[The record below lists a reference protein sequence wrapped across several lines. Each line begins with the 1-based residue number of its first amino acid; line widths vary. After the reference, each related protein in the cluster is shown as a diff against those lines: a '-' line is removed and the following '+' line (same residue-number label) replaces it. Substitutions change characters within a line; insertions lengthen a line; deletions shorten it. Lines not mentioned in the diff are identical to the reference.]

1 MSKKYTRY
9 LSVVLLAII
18 VLLTLPLTINAES
31 LRCKKI
37 ISVVYDDSGSMSGN
51 NEAYANYSMQT
62 FAAMVNKGDELYIT
76 YMSDCMNSR
85 RIDTSDLL
93 NAVGN
98 IRNHA
103 SNGNTPYEAVE
114 TAMNRLKQS
123 KDSDPNTQYWLVV
136 FTDGGFNSTAIP
148 EVERA
153 LDKFSRSQ
161 MVNGSEPHII
171 FMTIGDEYGAYTPH
185 PSNPDIKI
193 ITANSGRD
201 VADSLF
207 EIASSVTGRFRVD
220 SSAITFTDDHTLTVS
235 SNIPLLNISI
245 LVQNVDAEV
254 VSLLDPDMMPVPIK
268 HEIPVSIPNRI
279 LNLLDPD
286 IANMHGVITLAG
298 EDGNNISAGRITV
311 TLSKAISPEDIVIMF
326 EPAIELKVKFYSDGQ
341 EITDPDLIAVTMPK
355 LVAKAAVYEY
365 GTDVEILESLLP
377 SGYTKT
383 MEHSIDG
390 KTITSNDSFIVDP
403 LKAEVGNN
411 RVHAEL
417 DLEGFFHLEDTVDF
431 SPALM
436 QIDSITAEL
445 EYDGSPRRM
454 VNGIADGNEVV
465 YVTRLNDNHTG
476 YRFTICV
483 DGEPIDKQ
491 TALALEDKF
500 RECIHADFDNYIV
513 EVKDDGSFLVYP
525 TKQPWYVPTLIY
537 YLRHQGEQTVGVT
550 IDGMS
555 AEGKLDFNLFYDP
568 WEIIIPILWML
579 LILYI
584 IWWILFKKHFPRV
597 TLCMG
602 HGRRNQFGQI
612 TYNNSDSDQ
621 IDLNWLG
628 CFQHRNIFSVLFNLI
643 VLLLPM
649 ASRTRF
655 GGYTFIG
662 QRSLVRSANQFLM
675 VRNVKNKAVSS
686 TMPKPN
692 SVSDISS
699 IELDDKLFIR
709 DGESYV
715 KFWIDD

>member
-136 FTDGGFNSTAIP
+136 FTDGGFNSTAVP

-298 EDGNNISAGRITV
+298 EDGKNISAGRITV

-411 RVHAEL
+411 R
-417 DLEGFFHLEDTVDF
+417 
-431 SPALM
+431 
-436 QIDSITAEL
+436 
-445 EYDGSPRRM
+445 
-454 VNGIADGNEVV
+454 
-465 YVTRLNDNHTG
+465 
-476 YRFTICV
+476 
-483 DGEPIDKQ
+483 
-491 TALALEDKF
+491 
-500 RECIHADFDNYIV
+500 
-513 EVKDDGSFLVYP
+513 
-525 TKQPWYVPTLIY
+525 
-537 YLRHQGEQTVGVT
+537 
-550 IDGMS
+550 
-555 AEGKLDFNLFYDP
+555 
-568 WEIIIPILWML
+568 EI
-579 LILYI
+579 
-584 IWWILFKKHFPRV
+584 
-597 TLCMG
+597 
-602 HGRRNQFGQI
+602 GRA
-612 TYNNSDSDQ
+612 
-621 IDLNWLG
+621 
-628 CFQHRNIFSVLFNLI
+628 HV
-643 VLLLPM
+643 
-649 ASRTRF
+649 
-655 GGYTFIG
+655 
-662 QRSLVRSANQFLM
+662 
-675 VRNVKNKAVSS
+675 
-686 TMPKPN
+686 
-692 SVSDISS
+692 
-699 IELDDKLFIR
+699 
-709 DGESYV
+709 
-715 KFWIDD
+715 

>member
-1 MSKKYTRY
+1 MSKKYMRY
-9 LSVVLLAII
+9 LTAILLAVF
-18 VLLTLPLTINAES
+18 VLLTLPLTINAAS
-31 LRCKKI
+31 MRCRKI
-37 ISVVYDDSGSMSGN
+37 ISVVYDDSGSMSGD

-62 FAAMVNKGDELYIT
+62 FAAMVNEEDDLYIT
-76 YMSDCMNSR
+76 YMSDCYNSR
-85 RIDTSDLL
+85 KIDTSDLL

-98 IRNHA
+98 IRNHT

-114 TAMNRLKQS
+114 TAMDRLKQS

-136 FTDGGFNSTAIP
+136 FTDGGFNSTGIA
-148 EVERA
+148 EVEKA
-153 LDKFSRSQ
+153 LDKFSRTK
-161 MVNGSEPHII
+161 MANGSEPHII
-171 FMTIGDEYGAYTPH
+171 YMTIGDGLGVFTPH
-185 PSNPDIKI
+185 PSNPDIKVI
-193 ITANSGRD
+193 AANDGHD

-207 EIASSVTGRFRVD
+207 DIASSVTGRFRVD
-220 SSAITFTDDHTLTVS
+220 SSAITFTDNHTLTVS

-245 LVQNVDAEV
+245 LVQNVDADV
-254 VSLLDPDMMPVPIK
+254 VSILDPDMVPVSIK
-268 HEIPVSIPNRI
+268 HEIPVGIPGHITYYSN
-279 LNLLDPD
+279 PD

-298 EDGNNISAGRITV
+298 EEGRNIPAGGITI
-311 TLSKAISPEDIVIMF
+311 TLSKAISPDDIVVMI
-326 EPAIELKVKFYSDGQ
+326 EPAIELKIKFYSDGQ
-341 EITDPDLIAVTMPK
+341 EITDPDLIAVTMPG

-383 MEHSIDG
+383 IEHSIDG
-390 KTITSNDSFIVDP
+390 KTITSNDSFIIDP

-417 DLEGFFHLEDTVDF
+417 DLEGFFHLEATVDF

-436 QIDSITAEL
+436 QIDSITVEL
-445 EYDGSPRRM
+445 EYDGSPRR
-454 VNGIADGNEVV
+454 VVDGVEDGPDVV
-465 YVTRLNDNHTG
+465 YVTRLKDNRTG

-491 TALALEDKF
+491 AALALEDKF
-500 RECIHADFDNYIV
+500 RECIYADFDNYIV

-537 YLRHQGEQTVGVT
+537 YLRHHGEQTVGVT
-550 IDGMS
+550 IDGLS
-555 AEGKLDFNLFYDP
+555 AEGKLDFKLFYDP

-602 HGRRNQFGQI
+602 LGRRNQFGQI
-612 TYNNSDSDQ
+612 TYGNSDQ

-662 QRSLVRSANQFLM
+662 QRSLVRSANQFLI

-686 TMPKPN
+686 TMKKPN
-692 SVSDISS
+692 SVSEVSS
-699 IELDDKLFIR
+699 TELDDKLFIR

-715 KFWIDD
+715 KFWIED

>member
-136 FTDGGFNSTAIP
+136 FTDGGFNSTAVP

-279 LNLLDPD
+279 LNL
-286 IANMHGVITLAG
+286 
-298 EDGNNISAGRITV
+298 S
-311 TLSKAISPEDIVIMF
+311 
-326 EPAIELKVKFYSDGQ
+326 
-341 EITDPDLIAVTMPK
+341 LIH
-355 LVAKAAVYEY
+355 
-365 GTDVEILESLLP
+365 I
-377 SGYTKT
+377 
-383 MEHSIDG
+383 
-390 KTITSNDSFIVDP
+390 
-403 LKAEVGNN
+403 
-411 RVHAEL
+411 
-417 DLEGFFHLEDTVDF
+417 
-431 SPALM
+431 
-436 QIDSITAEL
+436 
-445 EYDGSPRRM
+445 
-454 VNGIADGNEVV
+454 
-465 YVTRLNDNHTG
+465 
-476 YRFTICV
+476 
-483 DGEPIDKQ
+483 
-491 TALALEDKF
+491 
-500 RECIHADFDNYIV
+500 
-513 EVKDDGSFLVYP
+513 
-525 TKQPWYVPTLIY
+525 
-537 YLRHQGEQTVGVT
+537 
-550 IDGMS
+550 
-555 AEGKLDFNLFYDP
+555 
-568 WEIIIPILWML
+568 
-579 LILYI
+579 
-584 IWWILFKKHFPRV
+584 
-597 TLCMG
+597 
-602 HGRRNQFGQI
+602 
-612 TYNNSDSDQ
+612 
-621 IDLNWLG
+621 
-628 CFQHRNIFSVLFNLI
+628 
-643 VLLLPM
+643 
-649 ASRTRF
+649 
-655 GGYTFIG
+655 
-662 QRSLVRSANQFLM
+662 
-675 VRNVKNKAVSS
+675 
-686 TMPKPN
+686 
-692 SVSDISS
+692 
-699 IELDDKLFIR
+699 
-709 DGESYV
+709 
-715 KFWIDD
+715 